1 MTAAAVSEVN
11 PRDDSKD
18 EQYHE
23 DDDDPPAHQE
33 NRSVVE

>member
-1 MTAAAVSEVN
+1 MTAAAVSEVD
-11 PRDDSKD
+11 PHDDPED
-18 EQYHE
+18 EQRHQ